1 MLMFSYLFQDLHY
14 LNRDLSK
21 VIMIDWKKESV
32 STNPENAFLL
42 KQYTGA
48 DKDTTLG
55 ELAEFL
61 RGTFL

>member
-1 MLMFSYLFQDLHY
+1 
-14 LNRDLSK
+14 
-21 VIMIDWKKESV
+21 MIDWKKESV

-61 RGTFL
+61 RGTFFYSEKHETVTGLKINVRN